1 MENIRWALI
10 TSIAPIAWGSTY
22 YVTHHF
28 LPADHPLW
36 GSVLRALPAGVL
48 LLVLRRKRPRGQWW
62 WRSLVLGT
70 LNMGAFF
77 ALVYLAAQLL
87 PTSLASTIMATS
99 PVAMIALAWPLLG
112 ERPRGR
118 AVLGA
123 VTGILGVVLMLASG
137 VDSVDP
143 LGVVVS
149 VAAMAMS
156 AFGHLLTKRWGA
168 GTDLL
173 SVTSWQ
179 LIAGGAVLVV
189 PALVVEGAPPP
200 LTGTALLGFAFVS
213 VVATAIAFVVWFTGL
228 RHLEAG
234 TVGLIGLLNPVTGVM
249 LGLLLAGESLV
260 GHQVLGLVLVLSGV
274 LLGQTTRTPMSR
286 TPRRLR
292 PARQAPPRAPGEVE
306 ETDMEREELNEVL
319 HKPIAQ
325 ELLAS
330 SIPARLAYIGV
341 DGDPR
346 VVPIAFLWDGA
357 RIVMG
362 TVPKSAKVRALRHN
376 PNVSLTIDTAG
387 QYPPHVLLIRGTAS
401 VELVDGVPYEYVEAS
416 RKLVPAGEFAA
427 WEAGV
432 RALYEQMVLIRIE
445 PRWAKLLDFET
456 TIPQAVEDLVR
467 AHQG

>member
-10 TSIAPIAWGSTY
+10 TAIAPIAWGSTY

-48 LLVLRRKRPRGQWW
+48 LFLVRRKRPRGRWW
-62 WRSLVLGT
+62 WRSAVLGT

-112 ERPRGR
+112 ERPRVR
-118 AVLGA
+118 AVAGA

-137 VDSVDP
+137 VDAVDP

-156 AFGHLLTKRWGA
+156 AFGHILTKRWGA
-168 GTDLL
+168 GTDVL

-189 PALVVEGAPPP
+189 PALLVEGAPPP
-200 LTGTALLGFAFVS
+200 LTGGNLLGFAFVS
-213 VVATAIAFVVWFTGL
+213 VVATAVAFAAWFTGL
-228 RHLEAG
+228 RHLDAG

-249 LGLLLAGESLV
+249 LGLLLAGEPLT
-260 GHQVLGLVLVLSGV
+260 GHQLLGLALVLSGV
-274 LLGQTTRTPMSR
+274 LVGQRQTTRPPMSR

-292 PARQAPPRAPGEVE
+292 PRVTPPDDVE
-306 ETDMEREELNEVL
+306 ETDMERDEITEVMT
-319 HKPIAQ
+319 KPIAR

-330 SIPARLAYIGV
+330 TIPARFAYIGV
-341 DGDPR
+341 DGRPR
-346 VVPIAFLWDGA
+346 VVPVAFHWDGA
-357 RIVMG
+357 RLVVC
-362 TVPKSAKVRALRHN
+362 TVPKAAKVLALRRN
-376 PNVSLTIDTAG
+376 PGVSITIDTEG
-387 QYPPHVLLIRGTAS
+387 QYPPRVLLVRGTAS
-401 VELVDGVPYEYVEAS
+401 VELVDGVPDEYVAAS
-416 RKLVPAGEFAA
+416 RKLVPEAEFEG

-432 RALYEQMVLIRIE
+432 RALYTQMVRITVE
-445 PRWAKLLDFET
+445 PDWAKLLDFET
-456 TIPQAVEDLVR
+456 TVPQAVEDLVR